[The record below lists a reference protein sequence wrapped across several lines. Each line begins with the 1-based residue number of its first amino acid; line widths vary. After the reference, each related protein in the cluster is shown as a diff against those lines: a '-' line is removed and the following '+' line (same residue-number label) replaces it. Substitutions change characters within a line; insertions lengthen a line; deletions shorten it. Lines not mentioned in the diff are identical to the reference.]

1 MSDTTL
7 YYSPAYTNG
16 DTYTFDLSGV
26 TFTSSDLG
34 ATYVG
39 SPTQLTSVGLNKT
52 NLVNAVIGNI
62 VTSIGDSMFRSCGLL
77 TTIIFSPPSQVISI
91 GTSAFYQSGLR
102 SIIIPSSITSIGNN
116 AFQESALSTITFAPT
131 SQLKSIED
139 SLFQSISSLT
149 SIIIPDS
156 VTNIGNSAF
165 YRCYSLSNVT
175 FNLTSELTSIGDYAF
190 YSCRILTSIT
200 IPYLITSIG
209 SNAFNDCIILSSVII
224 GNSVTSIGNSCFG
237 RCLSLVS
244 ITIPDSLTSIG
255 PQAFNT
261 CTSLSSVTFGINSQL
276 TNFPQQLFSNCSFLS
291 SIIIPNSVTSI
302 GDSAFYY
309 CSSLSSVIIGN
320 SVASIL
326 SEAFGV
332 CSSLTTITIPNS
344 VMSIGENAFV
354 ASALSTVTISDTNAN
369 LLNASWNSP
378 TSNPPGIS
386 GFYGANTLA
395 FLYPPPTITGV
406 SPNSGNKDGGTP
418 VTIIGTN
425 FLETTSV
432 TFGGVP
438 ATSFTIF
445 SETQI
450 NCVEPP
456 SPAGLINIV
465 VTTSSGSVTSAFT
478 NNIVC
483 FKEGSKILTDK
494 GYKLVQELRNGD
506 LIKTVSSGFKKIEHI
521 GYSKMYHNVNEVRSK
536 DKLYRCPISEYPELI
551 EDLVITGCHSILI
564 DEYKDE
570 KERKKTIEVIG
581 NTYITDDKY
590 RLPACVDDRTQI
602 FEEEGV
608 HTIWHFSLENS
619 DYYMNY
625 GVYANGL
632 LVETTSNR
640 MMVELSGMTL
650 V

>member
-1 MSDTTL
+1 MSNTTL

-16 DTYTFDLSGV
+16 DTYIFDWGDFS
-26 TFTSSDLG
+26 FTSSDLG

-39 SPTQLTSVGLNKT
+39 SPTNLPDYGLNKT
-52 NLVNAVIGNI
+52 NLVGVVIGNI
-62 VTSIGDSMFRSCGLL
+62 VTSIGYG
-77 TTIIFSPPSQVISI
+77 IFQNATQL
-91 GTSAFYQSGLR
+91 TSAT
-102 SIIIPSSITSIGNN
+102 IPN
-116 AFQESALSTITFAPT
+116 
-131 SQLKSIED
+131 
-139 SLFQSISSLT
+139 
-149 SIIIPDS
+149 S
-156 VTNIGNSAF
+156 VTI
-165 YRCYSLSNVT
+165 
-175 FNLTSELTSIGDYAF
+175 IGDYSF
-190 YSCRILTSIT
+190 NGCNSLLSIT
-200 IPYLITSIG
+200 IPNSVLSMGELIFYTCTS
-209 SNAFNDCIILSSVII
+209 LSSVII

-237 RCLSLVS
+237 GCLSLVS

-255 PQAFNT
+255 PQAFNG
-261 CTSLSSVTFGINSQL
+261 CSILSSVNFGINSQL
-276 TNFPQQLFSNCSFLS
+276 TNFPQQLFSSCSFLL

-302 GDSAFYY
+302 GDSAFYS

-326 SEAFGV
+326 SQAFGD

-344 VMSIGENAFV
+344 VMSIGANAFV

-369 LLNASWNSP
+369 LLNASWSSP
-378 TSNPPGIS
+378 TLNPPGIS

-395 FLYPPPTITGV
+395 FLYPPPTITSV
-406 SPNSGNKDGGTP
+406 SPNSGNKDGGTL
-418 VTIIGTN
+418 VTIMGTN

-450 NCVEPP
+450 NCVAPP
-456 SPAGLINIV
+456 SPPGLINII
-465 VTTSSGSVTSAFT
+465 VTTSSGSVTNAFT

-494 GYKLVQELRNGD
+494 GYKSIQELRNGD
-506 LIKTVSSGFKKIEHI
+506 LIKTVSSGFKKIQHI
-521 GYSKMYHNVNEVRSK
+521 GFSKMYHNVNEVRSK
-536 DKLYRCPISEYPELI
+536 DKLYRCCKTEYPELI
-551 EDLVITGCHSILI
+551 EDLVITGCHSILVKSF
-564 DEYKDE
+564 KDHEQME
-570 KERKKTIEVIG
+570 KTQEVLGRICV
-581 NTYITDDKY
+581 TEKYY

-650 V
+650 VNF